1 MRSDMLRGATNG
13 SIVPVP
19 KSLNRLAE
27 IAQEVPSIGDLDSTR
42 GTLTDAFGVGTRTIA
57 GDDLDTGPTTQL
69 GSDGGGLT
77 IGQEID
83 HVVRLEVHQHR
94 AVPTAPPPC
103 PVVDAKDT
111 RRWRDLRTSTSRSKT
126 QQGIWARWNRDT
138 HSQARPSFAAERKTE
153 GVLEISQPPGSTARK
168 GGNFREALGE
178 RPTGAT
184 PIQTVEPPRGD
195 ADGHRPTLPRQ
206 IVQ

>member
-27 IAQEVPSIGDLDSTR
+27 IAQDVPSIGDLDSTR

-57 GDDLDTGPTTQL
+57 GDYLDTGPTTQP

-94 AVPTAPPPC
+94 AVPTAPPP
-103 PVVDAKDT
+103 
-111 RRWRDLRTSTSRSKT
+111 S
-126 QQGIWARWNRDT
+126 
-138 HSQARPSFAAERKTE
+138 ARPR
-153 GVLEISQPPGSTARK
+153 VCWRSQPPGSTARK

-184 PIQTVEPPRGD
+184 PIQAVEPPRGD

>member
-1 MRSDMLRGATNG
+1 MNSGGRH
-13 SIVPVP
+13 
-19 KSLNRLAE
+19 
-27 IAQEVPSIGDLDSTR
+27 QIGMV
-42 GTLTDAFGVGTRTIA
+42 AAI
-57 GDDLDTGPTTQL
+57 
-69 GSDGGGLT
+69 
-77 IGQEID
+77 
-83 HVVRLEVHQHR
+83 RLELV
-94 AVPTAPPPC
+94 AAIIGI
-103 PVVDAKDT
+103 
-111 RRWRDLRTSTSRSKT
+111 RTSTSRSKT

-138 HSQARPSFAAERKTE
+138 HSQARSSFAAERKTE

>member
-57 GDDLDTGPTTQL
+57 GDYLDTGPTTQP

-83 HVVRLEVHQHR
+83 HVVRLDVDEPKQDAAGYLGSLEPRYAQPSALQLRRR
-94 AVPTAPPPC
+94 AQDQGCAG
-103 PVVDAKDT
+103 
-111 RRWRDLRTSTSRSKT
+111 DLSA
-126 QQGIWARWNRDT
+126 ARFDG
-138 HSQARPSFAAERKTE
+138 Q
-153 GVLEISQPPGSTARK
+153 K
-168 GGNFREALGE
+168 GR
-178 RPTGAT
+178 
-184 PIQTVEPPRGD
+184 Q
-195 ADGHRPTLPRQ
+195 LP
-206 IVQ
+206 